1 MLFFIGHGWE
11 IMNWKCKQVCHT
23 LPSLP
28 HLLTSPDCSAGIGD
42 EIKSDDYEDL
52 EDSTDFKED

>member
-11 IMNWKCKQVCHT
+11 IVNWKFKQGCHT

-28 HLLTSPDCSAGIGD
+28 NWLISPDHSAGIGD
-42 EIKSDDYEDL
+42 EIKSDDYEDS
-52 EDSTDFKED
+52 EDSTDSKED